1 MIYLTLMSDGVSD
14 AAFRD
19 RSMVNRIR
27 VTDAQF
33 AILEQLWLHGAQTIR
48 QVMAPLYPTQT
59 KSDYATVQKLL
70 EQLKEKGCVQLDR
83 SKTPHVFSA
92 AIERGDLIDAQ
103 LKEMA
108 DRLCD
113 GSLTPLLMHLVAD
126 AQLSKHDR
134 ATLRRLLDEAKQRK
148 KTPGG
153 LDP

>member
-1 MIYLTLMSDGVSD
+1 M
-14 AAFRD
+14 A
-19 RSMVNRIR
+19 NRIR

-33 AILEQLWLHGAQTIR
+33 AILQQLWLHGAQTIR

-126 AQLSKHDR
+126 ARLSKHDR

>member
-1 MIYLTLMSDGVSD
+1 M
-14 AAFRD
+14 A
-19 RSMVNRIR
+19 NRIR

-33 AILEQLWLHGAQTIR
+33 AILVQLWLHGAQTIR
-48 QVMAPLYPTQT
+48 QVMAALYPTQT

-83 SKTPHVFSA
+83 SKIPHVFSA

-126 AQLSKHDR
+126 AQLTKHDR
-134 ATLRRLLDEAKQRK
+134 AHCVASSTKQNKRK